1 MAPKKTHGDWCP
13 LGDYC
18 ALNKVTTPDSYSIP
32 HTHNFMTTLHGS
44 AIFSKLDLICACY
57 QIPME
62 PANIHKTAI
71 ATLFGFYEFVGMSF
85 DLHNTGQTFQR
96 FIDQILRG
104 LH

>member
-1 MAPKKTHGDWCP
+1 MAPKKTHGYWCP

-32 HTHNFMTTLHGS
+32 HIHNFMSTLHGS
-44 AIFSKLDLICACY
+44 AIFSKLDLIRACY

-71 ATLFGFYEFVGMSF
+71 TTLFGFYEFVGMSF
-85 DLHNTGQTFQR
+85 DLCNTGQTFQR
-96 FIDQILRG
+96 FID
-104 LH
+104 